1 MKNLELKDAVIIIDH
16 DSDGV
21 TRTKVLIQ
29 PLPTMLQLLRMAGL
43 YSVWEDSRD
52 HRVMIE
58 TDNGKPSALVL
69 EEDIS
74 THGSPFW
81 KFSKALE
88 IDPIRV
94 EEYAFAREAIKV
106 FKKHVRGLQENPDM
120 EIQCGITT
128 SYRIVSRINDGQMTT
143 KILLNP
149 INTMQGILNGFHL
162 LSDGCGE
169 QALFLHLMRI
179 FENRLQEKSN

>member
-1 MKNLELKDAVIIIDH
+1 MKNIELKDAIIIIDH

-21 TRTKVLIQ
+21 SRTKILIH
-29 PLPTMLQLLRMAGL
+29 PIPTMLQLLRMAGL

-58 TDNGKPSALVL
+58 TDNEKPSALVL

-88 IDPIRV
+88 IDPVRV
-94 EEYAFAREAIKV
+94 EEYAFTREAIKV
-106 FKKHVRGLQENPDM
+106 FKKSVQALQENPDM
-120 EIQCGITT
+120 EIQCGIMTP
-128 SYRIVSRINDGQMTT
+128 YRIVSRINDGQMTT
-143 KILLNP
+143 KISLNHL
-149 INTMQGILNGFHL
+149 NTMQGILNGFHL
-162 LSDGCGE
+162 LSDSCGE
-169 QALFLHLMRI
+169 QALFLHLVRI
-179 FENRLQEKSN
+179 FENRLQEKFN

>member
-1 MKNLELKDAVIIIDH
+1 MKNIELKDAVIIIDR

-21 TRTKVLIQ
+21 THTKILIQ
-29 PLPTMLQLLRMAGL
+29 PIPTMLRLLQMAGL
-43 YSVWEDSRD
+43 YSAWEDSRD

-58 TDNGKPSALVL
+58 TDSGKPSALVL

-81 KFSKALE
+81 KFSNVLE
-88 IDPIRV
+88 IDPVRV

-106 FKKHVRGLQENPDM
+106 FKKRVQDLQEKPDM

-128 SYRIVSRINDGQMTT
+128 PYRIVSRITDGQMTT
-143 KILLNP
+143 KISLNP
-149 INTMQGILNGFHL
+149 LNTMRGILNGFHL
-162 LSDGCGE
+162 LSDGCDE
-169 QALFLHLMRI
+169 QALFRHLVRI
-179 FENRLQEKSN
+179 FEQRLQEET

>member
-1 MKNLELKDAVIIIDH
+1 MKNLELKDAVVITDY
-16 DSDGV
+16 DGDG
-21 TRTKVLIQ
+21 TPHAKILIQ
-29 PLPTMLQLLRMAGL
+29 PIPTMLRLLQMAGL
-43 YSVWEDSRD
+43 YSFWEESRD

-58 TDNGKPSALVL
+58 TDGGKPSALVL

-88 IDPIRV
+88 IDPVRV
-94 EEYAFAREAIKV
+94 EEYAFCREAVKV
-106 FKKHVRGLQENPDM
+106 FKKRVQALQETPDM

-128 SYRIVSRINDGQMTT
+128 PHRIVSRISNGQMDT
-143 KILLNP
+143 KISLNP
-149 INTMQGILNGFHL
+149 LNTMRGILNGFHL
-162 LSDGCGE
+162 LSDGCDE
-169 QALFLHLMRI
+169 QVLFRHLVRI